1 MFCGQCGKESPDSG
15 KFCWSCGNSL
25 IRQQDNPRPSTVEPS
40 VTPITAVRDG
50 GKLIVPRH
58 DAVLPQGCV
67 KCGAVADFHSYKF
80 AWINPGYIGLLLLG
94 IWPYFIIRL
103 FLRKTIKLRV
113 PLCERHY
120 NRYHG
125 LGIAA
130 AVALVASIPVGFLAP
145 HSRESRM
152 EQSGAFSLD
161 LQSALV
167 GLILIWAHYP
177 LRATQIDAQK
187 AVFTGAGERFLQL
200 LPPRQT

>member
-1 MFCGQCGKESPDSG
+1 MFCGQCGKENPDSG

-40 VTPITAVRDG
+40 ATPITAVRDG
-50 GKLIVPRH
+50 GKLIVPRQ

-67 KCGAVADFHSYKF
+67 KCGAVADFHPYKF
-80 AWINPGYIGLLLLG
+80 AWLNPGYIGLLLLG

-103 FLRKTIKLRV
+103 FLRKTTKLRV

-130 AVALVASIPVGFLAP
+130 AVALVASIPVGFLVASLAGEP
-145 HSRESRM
+145 DGAIWGFF
-152 EQSGAFSLD
+152 SGFAV
-161 LQSALV
+161 ALV